1 MEKVSKF
8 LSFGR
13 IAGQI
18 DSIEFPEEKIKHFR
32 WERDGKDVL
41 LLPDEDGKRE
51 KIYEEEGEKL
61 SRDQQANFCINLSAV
76 FEFRKRI
83 KYEEIL

>member
-1 MEKVSKF
+1 MAAGGQRGGERGIPVEKVSKF

-18 DSIEFPEEKIKHFR
+18 DSIEFPEEKIKYFR

-51 KIYEEEGEKL
+51 KIYEEEGK
-61 SRDQQANFCINLSAV
+61 NFPVTNRPTSV
-76 FEFRKRI
+76 
-83 KYEEIL
+83 